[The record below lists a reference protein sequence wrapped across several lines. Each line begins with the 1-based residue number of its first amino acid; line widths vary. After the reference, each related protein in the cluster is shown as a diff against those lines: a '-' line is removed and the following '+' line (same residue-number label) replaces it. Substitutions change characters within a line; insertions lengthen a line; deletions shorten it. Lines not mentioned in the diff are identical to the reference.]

1 MITMSPKESEELLET
16 LSIEVR
22 ELSLGSNGELP
33 RISGPPDPLR
43 FLREFVVPNRPCIIT
58 NAIDHWPA
66 LRSWDNFYLCN
77 KLAQSLVSCHFTPDG
92 RADAI
97 VDDGVFA
104 SALVETLPFP
114 EALQHVLSSNSGQC
128 VAYLQQQNNCFPL
141 EFAALADDADG
152 DITWASEAFGCKP
165 EVVNLWIGTPE
176 SVTSFHKDHY
186 ENLYAVVSGE
196 KHFTLL
202 PPTDVHR
209 MYVKK
214 YPVAQYE
221 RTLFSGC
228 RRQGA

>member
-1 MITMSPKESEELLET
+1 M
-16 LSIEVR
+16 
-22 ELSLGSNGELP
+22 
-33 RISGPPDPLR
+33 
-43 FLREFVVPNRPCIIT
+43 
-58 NAIDHWPA
+58 
-66 LRSWDNFYLCN
+66 
-77 KLAQSLVSCHFTPDG
+77 
-92 RADAI
+92 
-97 VDDGVFA
+97 
-104 SALVETLPFP
+104 
-114 EALQHVLSSNSGQC
+114 
-128 VAYLQQQNNCFPL
+128 AYLQQQNNCFPL

-165 EVVNLWIGTPE
+165 EAVNLWIGTPE

-221 RTLFSGC
+221 RTVSYTHSFVTYDDIEI
-228 RRQGA
+228 QGLGFKDISIHRVLIC